1 MTSATDAP
9 GPLVWY
15 ESDFKQLQDALDRL
29 MRDTQA
35 KACFIVDQ
43 EGLLLL
49 AASGNAEGVDVPSLP
64 SRAEGDIEQE
74 GDRIYVRPLSSIC
87 TLISIAD
94 AALSRGFMSD
104 HLKEASKELC
114 RMFDDMLKKLPET
127 SSTSC
132 TMGVVLPEDFD
143 LFED

>member
-49 AASGNAEGVDVPSLP
+49 AASGNAEVVDVPSLP
-64 SRAEGDIEQE
+64 SRAEGDIEHE
-74 GDRIYVRPLSSIC
+74 GDRFYVRPLSSIC

-104 HLKEASKELC
+104 HL
-114 RMFDDMLKKLPET
+114 
-127 SSTSC
+127 
-132 TMGVVLPEDFD
+132 
-143 LFED
+143 

>member
-9 GPLVWY
+9 GPLSWY
-15 ESDFKQLQDALDRL
+15 EEDCERLQGVLDRL

-35 KACFIVDQ
+35 KACFIVDRD
-43 EGLLLL
+43 GLLLL
-49 AASGNAEGVDVPSLP
+49 AANGNAEGLDVPFLT

-87 TLISIAD
+87 TLISIVD
-94 AALSRGFMSD
+94 AALSREVMGE
-104 HLKEASKELC
+104 HLKEAFEELC
-114 RMFDDMLKKLPET
+114 RTFDDMLGKIPE
-127 SSTSC
+127 SGSNSC
-132 TMGVVLPEDFD
+132 TMGMILPEDLD